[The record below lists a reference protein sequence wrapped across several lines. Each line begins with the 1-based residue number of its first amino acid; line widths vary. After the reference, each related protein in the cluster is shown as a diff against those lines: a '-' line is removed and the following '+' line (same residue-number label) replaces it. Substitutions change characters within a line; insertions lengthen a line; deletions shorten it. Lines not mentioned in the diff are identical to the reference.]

1 MTSPTESPEVLPKP
15 DEAAQAHSQQL
26 SKVICAEIEHK
37 GGAISFAR
45 FMERAL
51 YAPGLG
57 YYSAGARKFG
67 EQGDFITAPELSDLF
82 SHCVARQCRQV
93 LAIIDNPSIVEFG
106 AGSGR
111 MACAIL
117 KELER
122 LDALPVSYLIVEV
135 SADLRERQQ
144 ALIKQ
149 QLPEFIDRVHWLES
163 LPATF
168 KGVVLANE
176 VLDALPVRRF
186 HINGNSINE
195 MCVGYENDQ
204 FVWSAQPADDDL
216 VKTVNTIQDV
226 LYEKM
231 SDGYTSEVCMVA
243 NAWIKSVADTLDE
256 GAVLLI
262 DYGYPRHEYYHPQR
276 TDGSLMCYYQHRRH
290 SDPLKLIGLQDITA
304 HVDFTSIAEAANQAG
319 LVVAGFTTQA
329 CFLLGNGLDEM
340 VASSDL
346 DNQRAHLRLMQQ
358 VKRLTLPGEMGEL
371 FKVMALT
378 RSVDEPLK
386 GFTLKDYRGRL

>member
-1 MTSPTESPEVLPKP
+1 MTNLAESPEVLPKP
-15 DEAAQAHSQQL
+15 DEAAQVHSGQL
-26 SKVICAEIEHK
+26 SKVIRAEIEQK
-37 GGAISFAR
+37 GGTISFAR
-45 FMERAL
+45 FMELAL

-82 SHCVARQCRQV
+82 SWCVARQCQQV
-93 LAIIDNPSIVEFG
+93 LAIIDNPGIVEFG

-122 LDALPVSYLIVEV
+122 LDAVPASYLIVEV

-149 QLPEFIDRVHWLES
+149 QLPELVDRVYWLET
-163 LPATF
+163 LPVNF

-176 VLDALPVRRF
+176 VLDALPVQRF
-186 HINGNSINE
+186 RVNGNNINE
-195 MCVGYENDQ
+195 MRIGFDKDQ
-204 FVWSAQPADDDL
+204 FVWHEQPGDDDL
-216 VKTVNTIQDV
+216 VKMVNAVQDV
-226 LYEKM
+226 LDEKM
-231 SDGYTSEVCMVA
+231 SDGYTSEICMAA
-243 NAWIKSVADTLDE
+243 NAWIKSVADMLAE
-256 GAVLLI
+256 GAVFLI

-290 SDPLKLIGLQDITA
+290 SDPLKLVGLQDITA
-304 HVDFTSIAEAANQAG
+304 HVDFTSIAEAAHQAG
-319 LVVAGFTTQA
+319 LTVAGFTTQA
-329 CFLLGNGLDEM
+329 CFLLANGLDEM
-340 VASSDL
+340 VASSDP
-346 DNQRAHLRLMQQ
+346 DDQRAHLTLMQE
-358 VKRLTLPGEMGEL
+358 VKRLTLPGDMGEL